1 MVFSA
6 LASLT
11 WPQRYDLKPI
21 LSLHDLQNLD
31 QSLNFVLRKQGLI
44 DEEKVDSFNIPL
56 YFPTAEE
63 LKAIIERNGC
73 FSIERMDKLP
83 DPPLMRLK
91 PSPESVAS
99 QIRAVFEGVV
109 KEHFG
114 YDLVDKIF
122 NFFATTF
129 AENFIFDELIK
140 EHNKVNLF
148 VLLKRVI
155 N

>member
-1 MVFSA
+1 M
-6 LASLT
+6 
-11 WPQRYDLKPI
+11 
-21 LSLHDLQNLD
+21 
-31 QSLNFVLRKQGLI
+31 LRTQGLI
-44 DEEKVDSFNIPL
+44 DEEKVDSFNIPV
-56 YFPTAEE
+56 YFPTSEE

-122 NFFATTF
+122 TKF

-140 EHNKVNLF
+140 EHNNVNLF